1 MNFFD
6 LPGSEILIDDPETIR
21 IKQGSTLNK
30 AIIAI
35 TLLIKDLGSKDLSSK
50 DSGSKSDH
58 VIYDNSTVSK
68 LHKECLGGNAL
79 SIVIFVLQHGDHKG
93 SSLVLQTYKN
103 CCRIQNYPIIND
115 GKILAVLRKFRLE
128 ASQGSNNQGQSSN
141 TVPALQEGVNK

>member
-35 TLLIKDLGSKDLSSK
+35 TQLIKDLGSKAT
-50 DSGSKSDH
+50 DH
-58 VIYDNSTVSK
+58 VMYDTSSVSK

-79 SIVIFVLQHGDHKG
+79 SIVIFVLQHADHKG

-103 CCRIQNYPIIND
+103 CTKIQNYPIIND
-115 GKILAVLRKFRLE
+115 GKIMAVLKKFRLE
-128 ASQGSNNQGQSSN
+128 A
-141 TVPALQEGVNK
+141 